1 MTKKSYLHIIRPLVL
16 PIHCRKT
23 HRFQQINWI
32 GCAVIWL
39 SFNRRHKASPNSRV
53 VTIAVECFWWTFAF
67 DIKHISLVSVT
78 YRLTLINKNT
88 HMIFTIFFVVVCVKH
103 SSNGRY
109 LLIHSNQTPTCVM
122 NSYFSA
128 LVWIRAFQ
136 IVIIERRSTK

>member
-1 MTKKSYLHIIRPLVL
+1 MKRKSYLHIMRPLVQ
-16 PIHCRKT
+16 PIHCKKNPQISTNKT
-23 HRFQQINWI
+23 TNWI

-88 HMIFTIFFVVVCVKH
+88 HMIFPVFFVFVWVQH

-109 LLIHSNQTPTCVM
+109 LLIHSNQM
-122 NSYFSA
+122 ISRQ
-128 LVWIRAFQ
+128 LVWWIF
-136 IVIIERRSTK
+136 ISLL